1 MECKRT
7 VSLAFGPGRELMVG
21 EVLRVHAREGLLD
34 TERMYVDF
42 AAYRPIGRLFGNL
55 YSYQREPFTM
65 VRETHAEWIAR
76 LEAGDEESPKG

>member
-1 MECKRT
+1 MECRRT
-7 VSLAFGPGRELMVG
+7 VSLAFGPGRALMVG

-34 TERMYVDF
+34 TKNMYVDF

-65 VRETHAEWIAR
+65 VRETHAQWASR
-76 LEAGDEESPKG
+76 LLTEGGEGG